1 MSIEAKYEELLE
13 NSYLELEN
21 LKKEVTQLEQIG
33 VKFKNLLN
41 SNDQLPVVFEEKFKK
56 IVKLTESYT
65 DSLGLAT
72 KSYLDGNNSLF
83 TTNIIELSN
92 KIKKLHEEIDRLV
105 NTDFAELFKDLQKSL
120 IEKIQSDL
128 TVELK
133 KFEEQS
139 NNFHT
144 KIELFKDQIAR
155 LEKINLESHFDKLQK
170 TLSEIFGAINSI
182 NITFTS
188 ITQTLTNIVQS
199 IGNIQT
205 TIVANH
211 NELMQLVSNSGG
223 ILMDHLTK
231 QDNLIKEHFELLEK
245 RVDNVTEQNEI
256 LRKEIDSS
264 KRIQL
269 IGITII
275 TIILIYI
282 ALK

>member
-21 LKKEVTQLEQIG
+21 LKKEVTQLEEIG
-33 VKFKNLLN
+33 IKFKKLLD
-41 SNDQLPVVFEEKFKK
+41 SNDQLPVAFEEKFKK
-56 IVKLTESYT
+56 IVKITESYT

-105 NTDFAELFKDLQKSL
+105 NTDFAKLFKDLQELL
-120 IEKIQSDL
+120 IDKIQSDL
-128 TVELK
+128 NVELK
-133 KFEEQS
+133 KFENQS
-139 NNFHT
+139 NNFQT
-144 KIELFKDQIAR
+144 KIELFMDQIER
-155 LEKINLESHFDKLQK
+155 LEKIDLESHFDKLQK
-170 TLSEIFGAINSI
+170 TLSEIFGAINAI

-205 TIVANH
+205 TISTNH
-211 NELMQLVSNSGG
+211 NELIQLVSNSGG

-231 QDNLIKEHFELLEK
+231 QENLLKDRFELLEK
-245 RVDNVTEQNEI
+245 KVINITEQNEI
-256 LRKEIDSS
+256 LRKEVDSS

-269 IGITII
+269 IGISII
-275 TIILIYI
+275 AIILIYI
-282 ALK
+282 SLK

>member
-21 LKKEVTQLEQIG
+21 LKKEVTQLEEIG
-33 VKFKNLLN
+33 IKFKKLLD
-41 SNDQLPVVFEEKFKK
+41 SNDQLPVAFEEKFKK
-56 IVKLTESYT
+56 IVKITESYT

-105 NTDFAELFKDLQKSL
+105 NTDFAKLFKDLQELL
-120 IEKIQSDL
+120 IDKIQSDL
-128 TVELK
+128 NVELK
-133 KFEEQS
+133 QS
-139 NNFHT
+139 NNFQT
-144 KIELFKDQIAR
+144 KIELFKDQIER
-155 LEKINLESHFDKLQK
+155 LEKIDLESHFDKLQK
-170 TLSEIFGAINSI
+170 TLSEIFGAINAI

-205 TIVANH
+205 TISTNH
-211 NELMQLVSNSGG
+211 NELIQLVSNSGG

-231 QDNLIKEHFELLEK
+231 QENLLKDRFELLEK
-245 RVDNVTEQNEI
+245 KVINITEQNEI
-256 LRKEIDSS
+256 LRKEVDSS

-275 TIILIYI
+275 GIILIYI
-282 ALK
+282 SLK